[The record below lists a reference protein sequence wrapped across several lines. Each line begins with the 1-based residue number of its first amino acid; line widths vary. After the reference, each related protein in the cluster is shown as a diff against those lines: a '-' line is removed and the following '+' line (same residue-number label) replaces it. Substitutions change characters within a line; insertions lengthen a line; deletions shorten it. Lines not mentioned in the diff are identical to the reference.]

1 MKLQAYTIFDKAAKA
16 FNTPFFMHNK
26 ALAIRAFGDNV
37 NAKDEN
43 NISKHPEHFAL
54 MHIGEYDDASGK
66 FSPIDPELV
75 ATAIELVNPSEES
88 ELLKEIQ
95 SLKKL
100 LLTDIEAN

>member
-26 ALAIRAFGDNV
+26 ALAIRAFEDNV
-37 NAKDEN
+37 NAKEEN

-54 MHIGEYDDASGK
+54 MHIGEYDDATGD
-66 FSPIDPELV
+66 FTPIKPDLI
-75 ATAIELVNPSEES
+75 ATAIELKKPTEET

-95 SLKKL
+95 ALKKL
-100 LLTDIEAN
+100 LLTDLEK